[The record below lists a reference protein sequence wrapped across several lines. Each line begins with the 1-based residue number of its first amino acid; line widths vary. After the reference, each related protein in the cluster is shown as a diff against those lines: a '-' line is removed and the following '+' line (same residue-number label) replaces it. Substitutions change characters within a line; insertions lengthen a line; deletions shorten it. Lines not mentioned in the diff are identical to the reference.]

1 MTLERFE
8 MSNNYWEDVYQSK
21 DTDQVSWYQ
30 AQDTK
35 TLELIQSQ
43 ALPQDAKIIDVG
55 SGSSLLIDQLVEVG
69 YKNLYVLDLSKT
81 ALAHI
86 EARLKEKNL
95 DTSHIQ
101 WLVEDVGQVQ
111 LPTKFFD
118 LWHDRAVFH
127 FMVSEEQ
134 QQSYLKN
141 LRSSLKPNGLA
152 IISTFAADGPEKCSG
167 LPVERYS
174 IEKLQ
179 NTLGPDF
186 KLLQHDH
193 KVHITPWNSEQNFL
207 HSLWS
212 FQP

>member
-111 LPTKFFD
+111 LPTKFF
-118 LWHDRAVFH
+118 
-127 FMVSEEQ
+127 
-134 QQSYLKN
+134 
-141 LRSSLKPNGLA
+141 SS
-152 IISTFAADGPEKCSG
+152 S
-167 LPVERYS
+167 
-174 IEKLQ
+174 
-179 NTLGPDF
+179 
-186 KLLQHDH
+186 
-193 KVHITPWNSEQNFL
+193 
-207 HSLWS
+207 S
-212 FQP
+212 FCQPRIFIFS